1 MTKKV
6 LSFALL
12 ALLAFTTHA
21 QQFEWAKSYYGYGDN
36 YVNLPRGLVADSEG
50 NTYRLMQVGSGGTLD
65 GVDPFEGITNYNISL
80 LLVKM
85 SPDGQ
90 RLWHRI
96 INPWERG
103 VDICSVDVF
112 DLRML
117 GDSALMVMVDMP
129 LPHTIV
135 SYGTPQVQT
144 KLYYLDTLLTS
155 SETLMSTDS
164 IYNWWATAFITI
176 GLDGSLLEQHF
187 LQVTYLDS
195 VGQPVRNGQVL
206 YGDGLAAEHFDV
218 DSRGNIYVVRHTQDD
233 AFSGLDPMFF
243 CDGGLSGYRFMVDG
257 TRFLTFIPRY
267 CTGWWNQ
274 QVLKFSPHFDSL
286 IDATYIAGDA
296 PWVDPIN
303 TPWMD
308 IKSFDIHD
316 DDQLYFT
323 FNIKVEHDS
332 IPIARSNGLVL
343 QVDTLSLAWGTDCML
358 RLDTGLN
365 ANLLMQFNCVPSEGN
380 YPSVGLS
387 ATCVDTATGSLFV
400 LGVAGTDAFT
410 GNDNP
415 HQIVYRG
422 DTLANRNDAF
432 WLRVGIDDGHY
443 LSYGRMHSSWGA
455 SRGGLSI
462 AARNNRVFTQVAY
475 SGSVF
480 FADTLLT
487 TQGAIETGLALAQWD
502 YEGHEVTIYPFHCTH
517 RTSQAGHLLLT
528 DTAVFVTGNSFSTPT
543 TFGDIFCGN
552 GQYLAKLVD
561 TSMRSPYVYPDLH
574 ADQSIVWPG
583 ANTLRIS
590 YPGSNPYLPLNA
602 TATSG
607 LPLVYSVSD
616 PSMAMVS
623 LINGRFEILAL
634 CSQGVCQVT
643 ASQPGTSYWNPASLT
658 KTLVIGN
665 VPTPPVD
672 IDEVTAPQVLVHP
685 NPTNGK
691 VTISTHESIVSAFLT
706 DLTGRREEVRLTPT
720 GFGQYTLDLTPR
732 PQATY
737 LLTLT
742 TPDGVSH
749 TVRLMK
755 TSDLFSR

>member
-1 MTKKV
+1 MKTTKRII
-6 LSFALL
+6 LL
-12 ALLAFTTHA
+12 AAFVLLSLAANA

-50 NTYRLMQVGSGGTLD
+50 NTYRLMQVGPGGWLD
-65 GVDPFEGITNYNISL
+65 TIDPFEGITNYNYSM

-103 VDICSVDVF
+103 VDICSVDVL

-117 GDSALMVMVDMP
+117 GDTALMVMVDMP

-233 AFSGLDPMFF
+233 AFSGLDPMYF

-323 FNIKVEHDS
+323 FNIKEEHDS

-455 SRGGLSI
+455 SRGGFSI

-502 YEGHEVTIYPFHCTH
+502 YEGHEVAIYPFHCTH

-607 LPLVYSVSD
+607 LPVVYSVSD
-616 PSMAMVS
+616 PSIAMVS

-665 VPTPPVD
+665 VGIHEPSTPN
-672 IDEVTAPQVLVHP
+672 PQLSIHP
-685 NPTNGK
+685 NPTCGK
-691 VTISTHESIVSAFLT
+691 VTISTHESIVSAILT
-706 DLTGRREEVRLTPT
+706 DLSGRREEVRLTPT

-742 TPDGVSH
+742 TASGKTH
-749 TVRLMK
+749 TVRLLK
-755 TSDLFSR
+755 QSDIFSR

>member
-1 MTKKV
+1 MTKKA
-6 LSFALL
+6 LSFAFL
-12 ALLAFTTHA
+12 ALLAIATHA
-21 QQFEWAKSYYGYGDN
+21 QQFEWAKSYYGYGDE
-36 YVNLPRGLVADSEG
+36 YVNIPRGLVADSQG
-50 NTYRLMQVGSGGTLD
+50 NTYRLMQVGRGGTLD
-65 GVDPFEGITNYNISL
+65 GVDPFDDITNHNFSL

-90 RLWHRI
+90 HLWHRI

-103 VDICSVDVF
+103 GGSGVTVH

-117 GDSALMVMVDMP
+117 GDTALMMMVDMP
-129 LPHTIV
+129 LPLTIV

-144 KLYYLDTLLTS
+144 KLYYLDTMLTS
-155 SETLMSTDS
+155 SETLMPTDS
-164 IYNWWATAFITI
+164 INNWRVTAFITM
-176 GLDGSLLEQHF
+176 GLDGTLLEHHF

-195 VGQPVRNGQVL
+195 LGLPVTRGQKV
-206 YGDGLAAEHFDV
+206 YGNNLTAQHFDV
-218 DSRGNIYVVRHTQDD
+218 DSRGNIYVVRHTQDN
-233 AFSGLDPMFF
+233 AFSGLDPMYFY
-243 CDGGLSGYRFMVDG
+243 DGGLSGYRFMVDG
-257 TRFLTFIPRY
+257 TRFHTHIPPY
-267 CTGWWNQ
+267 HTGLWNQ

-286 IDATYIAGDA
+286 LDASYLAGDA

-308 IKSFDIHD
+308 IKSFDIHE

-343 QVDTLSLAWGTDCML
+343 QVDTLSLVWGTDCML

-365 ANLLMQFNCVPSEGN
+365 ANLLMQFYCVPSEGN
-380 YPSVGLS
+380 YPSVVLN

-400 LGVAGTDAFT
+400 LGAAGTDGFT

-422 DTLANRNDAF
+422 DTLDNRNDAF
-432 WLRVGIDDGHY
+432 WLRVGIDDGRY

-455 SRGGLSI
+455 SEGGLSI

-487 TQGAIETGLALAQWD
+487 TQGAFETGLALAQWD
-502 YEGHEVTIYPFHCTH
+502 YDGHEVAIYPFHCTH
-517 RTSQAGHLLLT
+517 PDSKAGHLLLT
-528 DTAVFVTGNSFSTPT
+528 DTAVFVTGNSFSSPT

-552 GQYLAKLVD
+552 GQYIAKLVD

-574 ADQSIVWPG
+574 ADQTIIWPG
-583 ANTLRIS
+583 GNTLRIPN
-590 YPGSNPYLPLNA
+590 PGSNPDLPLNA
-602 TATSG
+602 SASSG
-607 LPLVYSVSD
+607 LPVVYTVSD
-616 PSMAMVS
+616 PSMVRVS
-623 LINGRFEILAL
+623 LNGGGGFIITAL
-634 CSQGVCQVT
+634 CSQGVFQVT

-665 VPTPPVD
+665 VPTPPVGF
-672 IDEVTAPQVLVHP
+672 DEVTAPQVLVHP
-685 NPTNGK
+685 NPTYGK
-691 VTISTHESIVSAFLT
+691 VTISTHESIVSAILT
-706 DLTGRREEVRLTPT
+706 DLSGRREEVRLTPT

-742 TPDGVSH
+742 TASGKTH
-749 TVRLMK
+749 TVRLLK
-755 TSDLFSR
+755 QSDIFSR